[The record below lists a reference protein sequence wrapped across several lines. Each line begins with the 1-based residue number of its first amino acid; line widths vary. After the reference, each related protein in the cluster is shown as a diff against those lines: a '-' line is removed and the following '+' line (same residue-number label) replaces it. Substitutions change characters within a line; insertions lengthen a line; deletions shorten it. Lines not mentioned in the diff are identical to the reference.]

1 MRTGRV
7 PVEQIFKPRVA
18 VSSQIS
24 TPIEFVTSGE
34 VHVVG
39 IIENLCESSAR
50 TEIQQVCMRFTNPD
64 TGTMSPNP
72 SSRIATQEGS
82 IVMEAV
88 AALHLCKLGTYR
100 GPGSIAMEA
109 VAALHLCK
117 LSTYLG
123 PAFSLLLS

>member
-1 MRTGRV
+1 MRTGSV
-7 PVEQIFKPRVA
+7 PVEQIFEPRVT

-39 IIENLCESSAR
+39 IIKNLCESSAH
-50 TEIQQVCMRFTNPD
+50 TEVQQVCMRFTNPD

-117 LSTYLG
+117 LST
-123 PAFSLLLS
+123 